1 MKHSMVSYSENQRNG
16 LIRESYVDTRT
27 EFEKNYFEILQSF
40 LSWKEEMTYYVILKT
55 HYATIGRIISNI
67 LQPFLSPLSTSYPA
81 LLTMMK
87 KLSLPTP
94 VWGAFQRMSVDD

>member
-1 MKHSMVSYSENQRNG
+1 
-16 LIRESYVDTRT
+16 
-27 EFEKNYFEILQSF
+27 
-40 LSWKEEMTYYVILKT
+40 MTYYVILKT
-55 HYATIGRIISNI
+55 HYATTGTIISNI

-94 VWGAFQRMSVDD
+94 VWGLSEECWRLALDDEVWWDLLLIRSPRPNIQ